1 MRVLLIDDEK
11 ELVSTLSERLSFRG
25 IQADWATNGE
35 RALNKLEGS
44 FYDIAVVD
52 IKMPGISGIELKR
65 MMADRY
71 PEMRFI
77 FMTGHGSEE
86 DFRQGTEE
94 AGVEYYLVKPVDIE
108 ELTQKIDEIMKRQKT
123 GNETAGDHGQ

>member
-25 IQADWATNGE
+25 VQADWVTSGE
-35 RALNKLEGS
+35 EALNKLEGT
-44 FYDIAVVD
+44 FYDIAIVD
-52 IKMPGISGIELKR
+52 IKMPGISGIELR
-65 MMADRY
+65 RVMADKY
-71 PEMRFI
+71 PKMKFI

-108 ELTQKIDEIMKRQKT
+108 ELMQKIDEIIKR
-123 GNETAGDHGQ
+123 